1 MTRASEESFS
11 PARNTPRAGAILV
24 LLVLVAS
31 GCARPL
37 LERAIV
43 ARGGTLQSLSRASTA
58 DVTRGFPGQWAWRF
72 DYRVPDRLRW
82 TIETYGEE
90 QSIAY
95 DGSTVRYFLGS
106 ARLPE
111 TPAALADFASIV
123 RWTSVTTLDALARDP
138 DVVLRELAPAETPAG
153 AASALEVRYRS
164 DGARYVLSFDAADR
178 LVAAEGPIAVP
189 TIAAGRMHAAYG
201 DFVTVD
207 GYVLPRVGDYTID
220 GAPFFRETVRRWV
233 PNDPRL
239 GPASFAGPPSP
250 SAPE

>member
-1 MTRASEESFS
+1 MTREGEESFS
-11 PARNTPRAGAILV
+11 RVRTTAPAAAMIA
-24 LLVLVAS
+24 LLLLAAS

-37 LERAIV
+37 LERAIA
-43 ARGGTLQSLSRASTA
+43 ARGGTLESLSRASTA
-58 DVTRGFPGQWAWRF
+58 EVTRGFPGEWAWRF

-95 DGSTVRYFLGS
+95 DGTTVRYFLGS

-138 DVVLRELAPAETPAG
+138 GVALRELPRDETPPG

-189 TIAAGRMHAAYG
+189 TIAAGRMRAAYE

-207 GYVLPRVGDYTID
+207 GYVLPRVGAYTID
-220 GAPFFRETVRRWV
+220 GAPFFRETVRRWL

-239 GPASFAGPPSP
+239 GPASFTGPP
-250 SAPE
+250 APAAPQ